1 VSWIKPKKV
10 RVTRDVDIDEPHN
23 YSHRDVWA
31 GEIFYTC
38 MLPTYNCVDIIGGIA
53 LTERPDQYPF
63 FEFPK
68 DAVEY
73 IDDISSVDQPE
84 VPA

>member
-1 VSWIKPKKV
+1 MLQPRRV

-38 MLPTYNCVDIIGGIA
+38 TLATYNCVDTYNGVA
-53 LTERPDQYPF
+53 LTEYPNKYPF
-63 FEFPK
+63 FEFPI

>member
-1 VSWIKPKKV
+1 MQAQKV
-10 RVTRDVDIDEPHN
+10 RVTRDVDIDEDHN
-23 YSHRDVWA
+23 FAERDVWA
-31 GEIFYTC
+31 GETFYICT
-38 MLPTYNCVDIIGGIA
+38 LNTYGCVDSMSGVA
-53 LTERPDQYPF
+53 LTERPNEYPF

-73 IDDISSVDQPE
+73 VNDSSSSDQPE